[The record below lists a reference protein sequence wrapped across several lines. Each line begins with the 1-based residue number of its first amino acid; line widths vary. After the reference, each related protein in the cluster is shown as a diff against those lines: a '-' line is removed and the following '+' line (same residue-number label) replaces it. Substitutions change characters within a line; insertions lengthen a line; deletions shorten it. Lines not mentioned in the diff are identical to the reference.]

1 MKYML
6 DDMPGNVTAIKSI
19 RFIDTF
25 TKQGSMSMREFLDK
39 NNVEYTYYYFNRD
52 EMSEEILLNET
63 QYEPNTFP
71 MVICDVVL
79 TDSEFVNEVDENGEY
94 VFEEKEDGYIY
105 PVLKEYFF
113 DKQHVVVYDNI
124 EKLNKSRLLEKISEL
139 GVKDVT
145 EEN

>member
-6 DDMPGNVTAIKSI
+6 DDMLDNVTAIKSI
-19 RFIDTF
+19 RLIDTF
-25 TKQGSMSMREFLDK
+25 TKQGSKSMREFLDK
-39 NNVEYTYYYFNRD
+39 NDVKYTYYYFSRD
-52 EMSEEILLNET
+52 NMSQEILLNET

-105 PVLKEYFF
+105 PVLKEFSF

>member
-6 DDMPGNVTAIKSI
+6 DDMPDNVTAIKSI
-19 RFIDTF
+19 RLIDTF
-25 TKQGSMSMREFLDK
+25 TKQSTKPMREFLDK
-39 NNVEYTYYYFNRD
+39 NDVEYTYYYFSRD
-52 EMSEEILLNET
+52 GMPEEILLNET
-63 QYEPNTFP
+63 QYEPNTLP
-71 MVICDVVL
+71 MVICEVIL

>member
-6 DDMPGNVTAIKSI
+6 DDMLDNVTAIKSI

-25 TKQGSMSMREFLDK
+25 TKQGSKSMKEFLDK
-39 NNVEYTYYYFNRD
+39 NNVEYAYYYFSRD
-52 EMSEEILLNET
+52 DMSQEILSNET

-71 MVICDVVL
+71 MVICEVVL

>member
-6 DDMPGNVTAIKSI
+6 EDMLDNVTAIKSI
-19 RFIDTF
+19 RLIDTF
-25 TKQGSMSMREFLDK
+25 TKQGSKSMREFLDK
-39 NNVEYTYYYFNRD
+39 NDVKYTYYYFSRD
-52 EMSEEILLNET
+52 NMSQEILLNET

-71 MVICDVVL
+71 MVICEVVL

-105 PVLKEYFF
+105 PVLKEFSF